1 MNRIRAMLRLKDELP
16 GLHQALAGG
25 LRIALFLDFD
35 GTLAEIRE
43 TPSACS
49 LSMSMRA
56 VISQLTE
63 LPRCSVVI
71 VSGRPVS
78 DLRAHVD
85 IPGIHI
91 AGNHG
96 LFVDGPQYKFAHPAL
111 DRVRPAIAK
120 LCHELIFA
128 TEGLQGVW
136 IEDKSVSC
144 ALHYR
149 QASAADALQAQTL
162 FHQVMRR
169 HADKDSVRV
178 ISGKKV
184 LEILPDIDW
193 HKGRAVQWILERIAA
208 LVFPVYI
215 GDDVTDEDAFEAL
228 SHRGLTIRVGKS
240 DSSNAGYYIPRQAD
254 VEGVLRR
261 IFESICR
268 T

>member
-1 MNRIRAMLRLKDELP
+1 MLRLKDELP
-16 GLHQALAGG
+16 GLHQALAEGQ
-25 LRIALFLDFD
+25 RIALFLDFD

-49 LSMSMRA
+49 LSPSMRT
-56 VISQLTE
+56 VISQLAE
-63 LPRCSVVI
+63 LPSCSVVI

-78 DLRAHVD
+78 DLRALVD

-96 LFVDGPQYKFAHPAL
+96 LFVDGPQYKYSHPAL
-111 DRVRPAIAK
+111 GRVRPAIAK
-120 LCHELIFA
+120 LCRELILA
-128 TEGLQGVW
+128 TDGLQGVW

-149 QASAADALQAQTL
+149 QASAADAVQAQAL
-162 FHQVMRR
+162 FSQVMRR
-169 HADKDSVRV
+169 HAEKDSVRV
-178 ISGKKV
+178 MSGKKV

-193 HKGRAVQWILERIAA
+193 HKGKAVQWILERIGVPA
-208 LVFPVYI
+208 FPVYI

-240 DSSNAGYYIPRQAD
+240 DASNAGYYVPRQAD
-254 VEGVLRR
+254 VEGVLRHMH
-261 IFESICR
+261 ESICR